1 MAFDPIVNRAIGRR
15 LRAIREQ
22 RSLTRER
29 LAEYADISV
38 QFLADIETG
47 RKGMTAQ
54 TLRKLALALH
64 CSADAIVFGA
74 QDIPDGNRSDRSPL
88 VRLNA
93 AQAGL
98 ADDIAALVLKWLPDE
113 PDPRSAP

>member
-1 MAFDPIVNRAIGRR
+1 MAFDPIVNRAIGQR
-15 LRAIREQ
+15 LRDIREA

-64 CSADAIVFGA
+64 CSADAIVFDIQDRVGA
-74 QDIPDGNRSDRSPL
+74 EGSEHSPFAQ
-88 VRLNA
+88 LNA
-93 AQAGL
+93 AQAGM
-98 ADDIAALVLKWLPDE
+98 AEDIAALVLKWLPDE
-113 PDPRSAP
+113 HASHP